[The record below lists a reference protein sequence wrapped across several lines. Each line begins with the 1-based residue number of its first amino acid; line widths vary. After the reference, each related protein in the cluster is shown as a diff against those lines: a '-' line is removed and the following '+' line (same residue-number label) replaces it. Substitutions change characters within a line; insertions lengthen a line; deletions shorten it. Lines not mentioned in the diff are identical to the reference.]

1 MSARKVTI
9 HKNEDS
15 NFIPII
21 ELPEQIPQQELSNS
35 ELIKI
40 SEEIYKKNGVLQVNN
55 LFNKTLINSLYRS
68 FYNDY
73 KPYFEYKEYADSLEV
88 GDKRRMITIDVKN
101 DFNRPELYAN
111 SYLLS
116 LMQKVLGEE
125 LILGSYG
132 VVIAL
137 PGAEHQH
144 VHRDHPSLFG
154 DEEIDMKLPSFAVT
168 AVIPLVDL
176 TRETGST
183 RVWKKSHRQPRS
195 QREFPMSGSDVPYMS
210 TGSCYLMDYQ
220 LVHGGT
226 ANISKIVR
234 PILYLIYYRS
244 WFREIVNFEKQDRIN
259 LTLAEYRKVPDRY
272 KFLFSD
278 LSVSKKER
286 IKVVN
291 NRETVTPPLTPH
303 KKFAEADAYNQEQ
316 RLTELAKGVLAQYGL
331 ENYRLRLIT
340 HRENTTFCLDIPRA
354 VTQTES
360 NTPFLLNRYLL
371 RIYRGNYLSPNGFK
385 SELQWL
391 QALRQNNFPVP
402 EPVPNREGELV
413 TIAEGVGVPEPRVC
427 SVTKWIYA
435 EDNSQIDIKSIG
447 KMIAQLHLHA
457 ETWQPPAN
465 FERPKWDWE
474 GLFGKGAGYS
484 IDKGEEIWQLTPQPY
499 RDLFR
504 QVGDRFK
511 QVTEILGTEK
521 DQFGL
526 IHADLCP
533 ANLLYAHNQVRPID
547 FADCGYGYWVHD
559 IAMFLS
565 YYARD
570 PKVPIYMKSLLEG
583 YALVRP
589 LPVRQ
594 LPYIDTFIA
603 AQYITLALWRINR
616 AQEHPY
622 FRSILKHSLQKAAEH
637 AQWFLAKCSP
647 VTDDSAVQSQ
657 SLL

>member
-1 MSARKVTI
+1 MSERKVTI
-9 HKNEDS
+9 HKNENS
-15 NFIPII
+15 NLIPLIK
-21 ELPEQIPQQELSNS
+21 LPDRLPQQELNNP

-40 SEEIYKKNGVLQVNN
+40 SENFFNENGVLQINN
-55 LFNKTLINSLYRS
+55 LFPKESIANLYQA
-68 FYNDY
+68 FYHNY
-73 KPYFEYKEYADSLEV
+73 RQYFDYKEYTDSLEV
-88 GDKRRMITIDVKN
+88 GDKRRMITVDVKDEFN
-101 DFNRPELYAN
+101 DPNFYAN

-144 VHRDHPSLFG
+144 VHRDHPSLFSN
-154 DEEIDMKLPSFAVT
+154 EVIDVGLPSFAVT

-176 TRETGST
+176 TEETGST
-183 RVWKKSHRQPRS
+183 RVWKKSHREVRS
-195 QREFPMSGSDVPYMS
+195 QREFPMNGSDVPYMS

-226 ANISKIVR
+226 ANTSDIVR

-259 LTLAEYRKVPDRY
+259 ISLAEYQKVPDRY

-278 LSVSKKER
+278 LSVSKKE
-286 IKVVN
+286 KVKVID
-291 NRETVTPPLTPH
+291 NRETVRPPLTPN
-303 KKFAEADAYNQEQ
+303 KKFAEVDVYNQEQ
-316 RLTELAKGVLAQYGL
+316 RLTELAKSVLSQYGL
-331 ENYRLRLIT
+331 ENYRLKLIT
-340 HRENTTFCLDIPRA
+340 HRENTTFSLDIPRA
-354 VTQTES
+354 VTQTEG

-371 RIYRGNYLSPNGFK
+371 RIYRANYLSPNSVK

-391 QALRQNNFPVP
+391 QALRQQNFPVP
-402 EPVPNREGELV
+402 EPIPNQAGKLI
-413 TIAEGVGVPEPRVC
+413 TIAKGKGIPQPRVC
-427 SVTKWIYA
+427 SVTKWVYA
-435 EDNSQIDIKSIG
+435 EDNRQIDIKSIG
-447 KMIAQLHLHA
+447 KIIGQLHLHA
-457 ETWQPPAN
+457 ENWQPPAN
-465 FERPKWDWE
+465 FKRPRWDWE

-484 IDKGEEIWQLTPQPY
+484 INKGEMIWKLTPQPY

-511 QVTEILGTEK
+511 QVTEVLGTEK

-583 YALVRP
+583 YAEVRP
-589 LPVRQ
+589 LPIKQ

-603 AQYITLALWRINR
+603 AQQVTLALWRVNR
-616 AQEHPY
+616 SQDHPY
-622 FRSILKHSLQKAAEH
+622 FRSIVENSLQKAAQH
-637 AQWFLAKCSP
+637 TQWFLEKYPLAVSP
-647 VTDDSAVQSQ
+647 Q
-657 SLL
+657 LIH